1 LSRLT
6 VHLFGSAW
14 LSFDGAPW
22 QFSAPPAC
30 LTLLAFLALRRQP
43 VRRASVAAALWPD
56 QTDAEARANLRR
68 HVHRL
73 KRALPSPE
81 AAEWI
86 VDHAGALAWN
96 HDAAVVD
103 VASFLTGVANETGI
117 AAAVELYRGDLL
129 EGYEDEW
136 LVVERERLRALYLE
150 ALRGLCAA
158 RRRARDFTAAVQ
170 YAERLLSY
178 DDLQEDALRELM
190 SARYEQGDRSAA
202 LAVYERFAWR
212 LRDALDIAPM
222 PETVALR
229 DAIAAG
235 LALRYPEASP
245 FGPDE
250 FARGLRDTAFVGR
263 RAELDLLQRAWARA
277 ARGFGGTVLLAGEAG
292 MGKSRL
298 AAEFAQFVEQQ
309 GGRVLVGLTSQPES
323 APYQA
328 LIAAAQCGLPLLGRD
343 ALGALWAAALTGVLP
358 EIRAIR
364 PDAGVAEPLD
374 TERSRVRLHE
384 AFARFFEAIARG
396 RPLVLVLED
405 VHWAGPDTVEAIE
418 GLARRATGAPLLLLA
433 TYRSDEGDSARGI
446 RALAR
451 ALQSEQRATRT
462 ALGPLR
468 PEEIGDLI
476 ARTPVFERAPEEL
489 SAAVA
494 RLSEGNPLFAWQ
506 LLRSYEETQRVPDA
520 DGAVQ
525 TVGDAIMTRVGR
537 LEPAVR
543 AVAEAAA
550 TVGRAFTVELVA
562 AAGGWNEDVVR
573 DGLDDLVHRHLA
585 YASTAGAET
594 YVYSHA
600 LIARTVYAASEPG
613 ARRTRHRRIARL
625 LERMEALDSA
635 TLGALARHWDLA
647 GCPREAYRAYMRAA
661 DAAQAVYARDDVA
674 AYGRRAAAL
683 ADGDAERYAALT
695 VTARTLVR
703 GADAAGTLADLEQ
716 LDSVATRLGG
726 PERFAALELW
736 CEYLAHVGD
745 AGRHAPMVAE
755 MFAYAEASG
764 DARHRIAALDAQS
777 YLLVASG
784 RVAEAEPLL
793 TEAALLAASIGDAE
807 LHARLTVRL
816 GHVQIRLGKRDVAL
830 ATLRRRRDALT
841 DVGTPVEWLEL
852 FAAEIN
858 CAFVLEEM
866 ELGERAG
873 TQQLLLAQR
882 VGDLESE
889 GKARGVLSYTAHWRG
904 DAAAMREHS
913 DRAVE
918 VFERIGHGRSLG
930 VTLLNRGTL
939 EFELGR
945 VDDALRFWE
954 RAALL
959 ADRVGA
965 RDGAATAGINR
976 AEAELLLERFGVA
989 GQLSAD
995 VLALARKNGERRH
1008 VAEALIIAGAANSAL
1023 GNHAEG
1029 LRDLHEGIA
1038 MRREIGGLRSLP
1050 HELCYVVE
1058 AQLRSGD
1065 LASAHETAAELA
1077 RCDVASAKYP
1087 ARVHLVL
1094 SRYWDVAGDAGAAK
1108 QHTAE
1113 GRKVLRARLAELS
1126 PADAKA
1132 YSALPFSR
1140 ALLSGGARR

>member
-1 LSRLT
+1 M
-6 VHLFGSAW
+6 HLFGSAW
-14 LSFDGAPW
+14 LSVDGVPW
-22 QFSAPPAC
+22 PFSAPPAC

-43 VRRASVAAALWPD
+43 VRRAAIAAALWPD
-56 QTDAEARANLRR
+56 ETDAEARANLRR

-73 KRALPSPE
+73 KRALPAAE
-81 AAEWI
+81 AAACI
-86 VDHAGALAWN
+86 VDDAGSLAWN
-96 HDAAVVD
+96 HAAGTVD
-103 VASFLTGVANETGI
+103 VAAFLAGVADQTGV

-158 RRRARDFTAAVQ
+158 RRRARDFTAAIQ

-178 DDLQEDALRELM
+178 DDLHEDALRELM
-190 SARYEQGDRSAA
+190 SARYEHGDRSVA
-202 LAVYERFAWR
+202 LATYERFAGR
-212 LRDALDIAPM
+212 LRDALDVAPM

-235 LALRYPEASP
+235 LALRNAEALP

-263 RAELDLLQRAWARA
+263 RAELDVLQRAWTRA

-328 LIAAAQCGLPLLGRD
+328 LIAAAQRGLPLLGRD
-343 ALGALWAAALTGVLP
+343 ALGALWAAAIAGVLP

-364 PDAGVAEPLD
+364 PDLGAAEPLD
-374 TERSRVRLHE
+374 AERSRVRLHE

-396 RPLVLVLED
+396 RPSVLVLED
-405 VHWAGPDTVEAIE
+405 VHWAGPDTLEAIE
-418 GLARRATGAPLLLLA
+418 GLARRATGAPLLLLV
-433 TYRSDEGDSARGI
+433 TYRSDEGDSARGV

-451 ALQSEQRATRT
+451 ALQGEQRATRT

-468 PEEIGDLI
+468 RDEIGDLI

-506 LLRSYEETQRVPDA
+506 LLRSYEETRHVPDA
-520 DGAVQ
+520 DDAVH
-525 TVGDAIMTRVGR
+525 TVGDAIMARIDR

-550 TVGRAFTVELVA
+550 TVGGSFTVELVA
-562 AAGGWNEDVVR
+562 AAGGWNENVVR
-573 DGLDDLVHRHLA
+573 DALDDLVHRHLA
-585 YASTAGAET
+585 HALAAGDET

-600 LIARTVYAASEPG
+600 LIARAVYAASEPA

-625 LERMEALDSA
+625 LERMEARDSA
-635 TLGALARHWDLA
+635 TLAAQARHWDLA
-647 GCPREAYRAYMRAA
+647 GNAPEAYRAYARAA
-661 DAAQAVYARDDVA
+661 EAALAVYARDDAA
-674 AYGRRAAAL
+674 AYGRRAASL

-695 VTARTLVR
+695 ITVRTVLR
-703 GADAAGTLADLEQ
+703 SGDAAVMLADLEQ
-716 LDSVATRLGG
+716 LDAVATRLGG

-736 CEYLAHVGD
+736 CQYLAHVGD

-755 MFAYAEASG
+755 MFAYAEQSG

-777 YLLVASG
+777 RLLVGSG

-793 TEAALLAASIGDAE
+793 TEAAQLAGSIGDAE
-807 LHARLTVRL
+807 LHARLVVRL
-816 GHVQIRLGKRDVAL
+816 GHVQIRLGKRRVAL

-841 DVGTPVEWLEL
+841 ESSSPVEWLEL
-852 FAAEIN
+852 LAAEIN

-873 TQQLLLAQR
+873 TQLLLLAQR
-882 VGDLESE
+882 VGDVESE
-889 GKARGVLSYTAHWRG
+889 AKARGVLSYAAHWRG
-904 DAAAMREHS
+904 DAASMREHS
-913 DRAVE
+913 DRAIE
-918 VFERIGHGRSLG
+918 AFEGIGHGRSLG

-954 RAALL
+954 RAAQL

-965 RDGAATAGINR
+965 RDGVATAGINR
-976 AEAELLLERFGVA
+976 AEAELLRERFDVA
-989 GQLSAD
+989 ERLSAD

-1050 HELCYVVE
+1050 HELCYVIE
-1058 AQLRSGD
+1058 AQLLSGD
-1065 LASAHETAAELA
+1065 LASAHRTAAELT

-1094 SRYWDVAGDAGAAK
+1094 SRYCDVAGDAGAAK

-1113 GRKVLRARLAELS
+1113 GRRVLRARLAELS

-1132 YSALPFSR
+1132 YRALPFSR
-1140 ALLSGGARR
+1140 ALLRGGAHR

>member
-6 VHLFGSAW
+6 VHLFGAAW
-14 LSFDGAPW
+14 LAVDGAPW
-22 QFSAPPAC
+22 PFSAPPAC
-30 LTLLAFLALRRQP
+30 LTLLAYLALRRQP

-56 QTDAEARANLRR
+56 ETDAEARANLRR

-73 KRALPSPE
+73 KRALPSTE
-81 AAEWI
+81 TAEWI
-86 VDHAGALAWN
+86 VDHAGCLAWN

-103 VASFLTGVANETGI
+103 VASFLAVVADQTDVAE
-117 AAAVELYRGDLL
+117 AVELYRGDLL

-150 ALRGLCAA
+150 ALRGLCVA
-158 RRRARDFTAAVQ
+158 RRRARDFSAAIR

-178 DDLQEDALRELM
+178 DDLREDALRELM
-190 SARYEQGDRSAA
+190 SARYEEGDRSAA
-202 LAVYERFAWR
+202 LATYERFAWR
-212 LRDALDIAPM
+212 LRETLDIAPM

-229 DAIAAG
+229 DAIVAG
-235 LALRYPEASP
+235 LALRNAEALP

-250 FARGLRDTAFVGR
+250 FARGSHDSAFVGR
-263 RAELDLLQRAWARA
+263 RAELDVLQRAWTRA

-298 AAEFAQFVEQQ
+298 AAEFAHVVERQ

-328 LIAAAQCGLPLLGRD
+328 LIAAAQRGLPLLGRD
-343 ALGALWAAALTGVLP
+343 ALDALWAAALTGVLP

-364 PDAGVAEPLD
+364 PDAGIAEPLAA
-374 TERSRVRLHE
+374 EPSRLRLHE
-384 AFARFFEAIARG
+384 ALARFFETIARG

-418 GLARRATGAPLLLLA
+418 GLARRATGAPLLLLV

-451 ALQSEQRATRT
+451 TLQSEQRATRT

-489 SAAVA
+489 SVAVA

-525 TVGDAIMTRVGR
+525 TVGDAIMTRVDR

-550 TVGRAFTVELVA
+550 TVGRSFTVELVA
-562 AAGGWNEDVVR
+562 AAGAWNEDVVR

-585 YASTAGAET
+585 YTFTTGEET

-600 LIARTVYAASEPG
+600 LIAGAVYAASDPA

-635 TLGALARHWDLA
+635 ALASQARHWDLA
-647 GCPREAYRAYMRAA
+647 GNPREAYRAYMRAA
-661 DAAQAVYARDDVA
+661 QAALAVYARDDVA
-674 AYGRRAAAL
+674 AYGRRAAEL

-695 VTARTLVR
+695 VTVR
-703 GADAAGTLADLEQ
+703 ALRGGDAASTLSDLEQ
-716 LDSVATRLGG
+716 LDAVATRLGG

-736 CEYLAHVGD
+736 CQYLAHVGD
-745 AGRHAPMVAE
+745 ADRHAPMVAE
-755 MFAYAEASG
+755 MFAYAETSG
-764 DARHRIAALDAQS
+764 DAHHRIAALDAQS
-777 YLLVASG
+777 RLLVASG

-793 TEAALLAASIGDAE
+793 TQAALLAESIGDAD
-807 LHARLTVRL
+807 LHARLIIRL
-816 GHVQIRLGKRDVAL
+816 GHVQTRLGKRVVAL
-830 ATLRRRRDALT
+830 ATLRRRRDALS
-841 DVGTPVEWLEL
+841 DASSPVEWLEL
-852 FAAEIN
+852 LAAEIN

-873 TQQLLLAQR
+873 TQQLALAQR

-889 GKARGVLSYTAHWRG
+889 GKARGVLSYAAHWRG
-904 DAAAMREHS
+904 NAASMREHS
-913 DRAVE
+913 DRAIE
-918 VFERIGHGRSLG
+918 VFERIGHSRALG

-954 RAALL
+954 RAAHL
-959 ADRVGA
+959 AERIGA
-965 RDGAATAGINR
+965 RDGVATAGINR
-976 AEAELLLERFGVA
+976 AEAELLRERFDVA
-989 GQLSAD
+989 EQLSGD
-995 VLALARKNGERRH
+995 VLALARQNGERRH

-1029 LRDLHEGIA
+1029 LRDLQEGIA
-1038 MRREIGGLRSLP
+1038 MRREIGGSRSLP
-1050 HELCYVVE
+1050 HELCYVME
-1058 AQLRSGD
+1058 ALLRSGD
-1065 LASAHETAAELA
+1065 LTSAHDTAAELT
-1077 RCDVASAKYP
+1077 RCDAASAKYP

-1108 QHTAE
+1108 QHAAE
-1113 GRKVLRARLAELS
+1113 GRRVLRARLAELS

-1132 YSALPFSR
+1132 YRALPFSR
-1140 ALLSGGARR
+1140 ALLVGVHR